1 MAVPFVPPGH
11 ALARTAD
18 DRSMTAALREQIKS
32 IKIDRECAA
41 NAGLLFPHGAAGSTQ
56 LCYDIVMMTVTAD
69 EHNVPSEKPKYQA
82 VLTYNPG
89 GSFRHG
95 SIAARSEPQDSAVE
109 ALESLL
115 YVTSAALEKYQGN
128 VAREMG
134 KPALVSGGMID
145 ESIVFG
151 KTWKEV
157 FGGKK

>member
-11 ALARTAD
+11 PLARTAD
-18 DRSMTAALREQIKS
+18 DRSITAALREQIKS
-32 IKIDRECAA
+32 
-41 NAGLLFPHGAAGSTQ
+41 NAGLLFPYGAAGSTQ
-56 LCYDIVMMTVTAD
+56 MAYDIVMMTVTAD

-95 SIAARSEPQDSAVE
+95 SIAARSEPQNSAVE

-128 VAREMG
+128 VAKEMG
-134 KPALVSGGMID
+134 KPALVSGGIID